1 MLAEIERFVNWVR
14 RRSPAARTWKD
25 YGYDLR
31 FFMQVV
37 GDVPLKEITFREVDQ
52 FVTVQS
58 EKGFKPSTINRRLA
72 SITSLYTFF
81 APEDDDLVC
90 PVHFQRHHIRQGQ
103 RLPKPVEAEAL
114 KQFFGV
120 IKDKRDLA
128 MFTLMLRC
136 GLRIGEVA
144 GLQMADVFIREAY
157 PRLVVNGKGSK
168 ERSVYLSKQ
177 AQHALREYLSE
188 RKTCTSEFV
197 FLSYLQKGLSTT
209 AIHKCLIKYRA
220 LANINIT
227 AHRLRHSF
235 ANNLLNADAPI
246 TSIQKLMG
254 HRWIES
260 TQNYVL
266 ANDKQV
272 CKDYYAA
279 SEQIESWSRC

>member
-1 MLAEIERFVNWVR
+1 MLSEIEQFVNWVR

-37 GDVPLKEITFREVDQ
+37 GDVPLKEITFREVDR
-52 FVTVQS
+52 FVALQS
-58 EKGFKPSTINRRLA
+58 AKGFKPSTINRRLA
-72 SITSLYTFF
+72 SIASLYNFF

-90 PVHFQRHHIRQGQ
+90 PVHYHRHHIRQGQ
-103 RLPKPVEAEAL
+103 RLPKPVDEESL
-114 KQFFGV
+114 KQFFAV
-120 IKDKRDLA
+120 IHNQRDLA

-144 GLQMADVFIREAY
+144 NLQMADLFISEEY
-157 PRLVVNGKGSK
+157 PRLVARGKGSK
-168 ERSVYLSKQ
+168 ERSVYVSKG
-177 AQHALREYLSE
+177 AEKILREYLSVRE
-188 RKTCTSEFV
+188 KSKSEFV
-197 FLSYLQKGLSTT
+197 FLSYKQNGLSTT
-209 AIHKCLIKYRA
+209 AIHNCLIKYRT
-220 LANINIT
+220 LANIKIT

-260 TQNYVL
+260 TQNYVM

-279 SEQIESWSRC
+279 CEQIESWAG

>member
-1 MLAEIERFVNWVR
+1 MLSEIEQFVNWVR
-14 RRSPAARTWKD
+14 RRSPTARTWKD

-37 GDVPLKEITFREVDQ
+37 GDMPLKEITFREVDL
-52 FVTVQS
+52 FVKVQS
-58 EKGFKPSTINRRLA
+58 EKGFKPNTINRRLA
-72 SITSLYTFF
+72 SIASLYAFF
-81 APEDDDLVC
+81 APEDDDLIC
-90 PVHFQRHHIRQGQ
+90 PVHFHRHHIRQGQ
-103 RLPKPVEAEAL
+103 RLPRPVDEESL

-120 IKDKRDLA
+120 IQNKRDLA
-128 MFTLMLRC
+128 MFTLMYRC

-144 GLQMADVFIREAY
+144 ELRMADLCISEEY
-157 PRLVVNGKGSK
+157 PRLVARGKGSK

-177 AQHALREYLSE
+177 AQKSLRDYLSVRE
-188 RKTCTSEFV
+188 IASSEFV
-197 FLSYLQKGLSTT
+197 FLSYLQNGLSTT

-220 LANINIT
+220 VANIKIT

-260 TQNYVL
+260 TQNYVM

-272 CKDYYAA
+272 CRDYYAA
-279 SEQIESWSRC
+279 SEQIESWA